1 VIPLRQQAADDVPGG
16 VVGVGHKIERLLHA
30 QRVDQQDHLV
40 EQGSLVAVGEYDAFV
55 DATRQRDSE
64 YA

>member
-1 VIPLRQQAADDVPGG
+1 MLEHPFYRYIYTRFGII
-16 VVGVGHKIERLLHA
+16 GVGHEVKGLRYA
-30 QRVDQQDHLV
+30 QGIDQQDHLV

-55 DATRQRDSE
+55 DTTRQRYRE